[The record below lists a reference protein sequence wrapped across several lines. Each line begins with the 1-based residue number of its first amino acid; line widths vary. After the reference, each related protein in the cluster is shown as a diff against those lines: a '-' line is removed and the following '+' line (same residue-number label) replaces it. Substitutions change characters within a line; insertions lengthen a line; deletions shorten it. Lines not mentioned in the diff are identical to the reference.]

1 MSAVTCRF
9 WVGDDMRGH
18 VCEKPV
24 PDSRERF
31 QLCDKHY
38 EIELRR
44 AKKRIEKEQASHSRA
59 EAAWLE
65 RNAHRLPAWR
75 AQLER
80 AESEYQRR
88 TAAPVSDRAA
98 VGGFTHPSIVRRQAR
113 HLSDSN
119 VKRVGELDQ
128 IIRDLKT
135 KIARAER
142 SAS

>member
-1 MSAVTCRF
+1 MNAATCRF

-24 PDSRERF
+24 PEARERF

-44 AKKRIEKEQASHSRA
+44 TKKRIEKDRASRDRS
-59 EAAWLE
+59 EAAWLG

-75 AQLER
+75 SQLER
-80 AESEYQRR
+80 AEAEYDRR
-88 TAAPVSDRAA
+88 TAAPVNDRAA
-98 VGGFTHPSIVRRQAR
+98 VGGFTHPSVARRQLR

-119 VKRVGELDQ
+119 VKRVGELDG

-135 KIARAER
+135 KIARAEK
-142 SAS
+142 SAA